1 MNNVN
6 QPNQLPNASIV
17 ELDLSKPEDFEKWHA
32 QMMNVAR
39 FRLDIQKERLVQ
51 SQVVSAQGEI
61 LNQELPKDMR
71 PDSKTS
77 TDT

>member
-1 MNNVN
+1 MC
-6 QPNQLPNASIV
+6 I
-17 ELDLSKPEDFEKWHA
+17 
-32 QMMNVAR
+32 AR

-51 SQVVSAQGEI
+51 SQVVSAQGEV

>member
-6 QPNQLPNASIV
+6 QPNQLPDATIV
-17 ELDLSKPEDFEKWHA
+17 ELDLSKPKDFEKWHA

-39 FRLDIQKERLVQ
+39 FRLDIQRERLVQ
-51 SQVVSAQGEI
+51 SHIVSDQGEV

-71 PDSKTS
+71 QDSKTS